1 VIRVCIVEDHERVRA
16 GIEALVNTMGDA
28 GVVASA
34 GDGRAGV
41 QAVERHRPDV
51 VLMDLAM
58 PVLDGIDATR
68 AISGRVPSSRV
79 VVLTALRDRARVDAA
94 LGAGAVGAVLKDADP
109 CELFQAIRAAACQ
122 TARAA

>member
-1 VIRVCIVEDHERVRA
+1 VIRVCVVEDHARVRA

-34 GDGRAGV
+34 GDGREGV
-41 QAVERHRPDV
+41 RAVEHHRPDV

-68 AISGRVPSSRV
+68 AIAGRVPGARV
-79 VVLTALRDRARVDAA
+79 VVHTALRDRTRVRAA
-94 LGAGAVGAVLKDADP
+94 LGAGAVGVVLKDAEP
-109 CELFQAIRAAACQ
+109 CELFRAIRAAAGS
-122 TARAA
+122 